1 MENRDQL
8 EKRVLYTFNKKGG
21 TVVRRAEGLG
31 RGLLGMYAL
40 QNTSKGRISILVFDS
55 DNAIERIYIG
65 SPEGCPD
72 VIYPEKLECSFGYL
86 DEYIK
91 DEKHI
96 NIQQLTDAIELS
108 LVENKL
114 KKD

>member
-55 DNAIERIYIG
+55 DNAIERLYIG
-65 SPEGCPD
+65 SPDGLPD
-72 VIYPEKLECSFGYL
+72 VIYPEKINCDFGYL
-86 DEYIK
+86 DEYII

-96 NIQQLTDAIELS
+96 SITNLMNVIELG
-108 LVENKL
+108 LEENKL
-114 KKD
+114 KKA